1 MTSEAEPLAQ
11 PLHDRAPGL
20 VRPGFVAGA
29 SANDPTTVGSLA
41 AVGASTVYGL
51 AWLVVAIL
59 PMLAVTQVIAASVG
73 AATRTSVQGAI
84 VRRYGITAG
93 LISLAAIVAVNLFTL
108 VADIEAGCQALS
120 LLFGIPYQ
128 VFVLPFAAAIA
139 CLLLTHSYGRIAT
152 WLMFVPILF
161 VAYAGSAVL
170 AHVDWLDVARH
181 TLVPHFEFSGI
192 YMVGAL
198 ALIGTTITSYEYL
211 WESIEVAQTRRSPS
225 RLGPLKLDAV
235 LGVLAAGAG
244 FLFVLVASGATL
256 GAHHLP
262 IETVGD
268 AARALTPFAGPA
280 AGALFGI
287 GLFGSALL
295 TVPILAASTA
305 YAVAHTFGSNATLD
319 ANIRDAMPFYIVI
332 LAALLIGAGA
342 SLLGLP
348 PIRLLVWAS
357 IAAGLGTP
365 ITLVLMNLVARSKR
379 AMGAYRIGLPLSIAG
394 WTVTAIIVLTC
405 AAYLALSSR
414 A

>member
-1 MTSEAEPLAQ
+1 MTSKAEPLSR
-11 PLHDRAPGL
+11 PLREDPRAF

-41 AVGASTVYGL
+41 AVGATTVYGL

-84 VRRYGITAG
+84 VRRYGIAAG
-93 LISLAAIVAVNLFTL
+93 ILSLAAIVAVNLLTL
-108 VADIEAGCQALS
+108 VADVEAGCQALA
-120 LLFGIPYQ
+120 LLFHLPYQ
-128 VFVLPFAAAIA
+128 VFLLPFVTAIA
-139 CLLLTHSYGRIAT
+139 YLLLTHSYARVAT

-161 VAYAGSAVL
+161 VAYAASAVL
-170 AHVDWLDVARH
+170 AHADWLDVARH
-181 TLVPHFEFSGI
+181 TLVPHFEFSGV
-192 YMVGAL
+192 YLAGAL

-211 WESIEVAQTRRSPS
+211 WESIEVAQTRRPLT
-225 RLGPLKLDAV
+225 RLGPLRVDAV
-235 LGVLAAGAG
+235 LGVVAAGAG
-244 FLFVLVASGATL
+244 FLFVLIASGATL
-256 GAHHLP
+256 GLHHLP
-262 IETVGD
+262 IETVAD

-305 YAVAHTFGSNATLD
+305 YAVGHTFGSRASLD
-319 ANIRDAMPFYIVI
+319 DAYAQAKPFYLIIV
-332 LAALLIGAGA
+332 AALLVGAAA

-357 IAAGLGTP
+357 IAGGLGTP
-365 ITLVLMNLVARSKR
+365 ITLVLMNCVARSRR
-379 AMGAYRIGLPLSIAG
+379 AMGESRIGLPLSIAG
-394 WTVTAIIVLTC
+394 WAVAAIIVL
-405 AAYLALSSR
+405 AGVAYVTTI
-414 A
+414 

>member
-1 MTSEAEPLAQ
+1 MTSKAEPLSR
-11 PLHDRAPGL
+11 PLREDPRAF

-41 AVGASTVYGL
+41 AVGATTVYGL

-84 VRRYGITAG
+84 VRRYGIAAG
-93 LISLAAIVAVNLFTL
+93 ILSLAAIVAVNLLTL
-108 VADIEAGCQALS
+108 VADVEAGCQALA
-120 LLFGIPYQ
+120 LLFHLPYQ
-128 VFVLPFAAAIA
+128 VFLLPFVAAIA
-139 CLLLTHSYGRIAT
+139 YLLLTHSYARVAT

-161 VAYAGSAVL
+161 VAYAASAVL
-170 AHVDWLDVARH
+170 AHADWLDVARH
-181 TLVPHFEFSGI
+181 TLVPHFEFSGV
-192 YMVGAL
+192 YLAGAL

-211 WESIEVAQTRRSPS
+211 WESIEVAQTRRPLT
-225 RLGPLKLDAV
+225 RLGPLRVDAV
-235 LGVLAAGAG
+235 LGVVAAGAG
-244 FLFVLVASGATL
+244 FLFVLIASGATL
-256 GAHHLP
+256 GLHHLP
-262 IETVGD
+262 IETVAD

-305 YAVAHTFGSNATLD
+305 YAVGHTFGNRASLD
-319 ANIRDAMPFYIVI
+319 DAYAEAKPFYRIIV
-332 LAALLIGAGA
+332 AALLVGAAA

-357 IAAGLGTP
+357 IAGGLGTP
-365 ITLVLMNLVARSKR
+365 ITLVLMNCVARSRR
-379 AMGAYRIGLPLSIAG
+379 AMGESRIGLPLSIAG
-394 WTVTAIIVLTC
+394 WAVAAIIVL
-405 AAYLALSSR
+405 AGVAYVTTI
-414 A
+414 